1 MAAPAPTL
9 AELLANHVED
19 DPADETVVRAASVAE
34 AAVDHLIGDST
45 AVPAD
50 VRLEAILRT
59 GSSIYYRR
67 TARNGIVTFGEIGG
81 ETTPMRVSR
90 DDLSEARVLLAN
102 WLPAAIA

>member
-1 MAAPAPTL
+1 MPTEPNY

-19 DPADETVVRAASVAE
+19 DVADLTVVRAASVASD
-34 AAVDHLIGDST
+34 AVDRLIGGST
-45 AVPAD
+45 VPAD
-50 VRLEAILRT
+50 VRIEAILRT

-67 TARNGIVTFGEIGG
+67 TARNGIVAFGEVGG